1 MKIYV
6 TTTIGLEYEYLGQ
19 FFERIMRDIS
29 SDDVL
34 IKRREVMSRN
44 DQSVVMADVTLRV
57 ESEGIIEHLCR
68 LMRHVCIAPCRL
80 IWFRCIVFNGERQV
94 LATIRIDEKGNC
106 IYHTPDML

>member
-19 FFERIMRDIS
+19 FFERIMSDKS

-44 DQSVVMADVTLRV
+44 GQSVFMADVTLRV
-57 ESEGIIEHLCR
+57 QSEGIIEHLCR
-68 LMRHVCIAPCRL
+68 LMRHVCVAPCRL
-80 IWFRCIVFNGERQV
+80 IWFRCNGFGGERQV
-94 LATIRIDEKGNC
+94 LVTIRVDEGGNC
-106 IYHTPDML
+106 VYHTPDML